1 MAEECKYTTTDGEK
15 YVASNHSQSIDV
27 FTASSISFNGVEFK
41 AVWETEGLK
50 IPMVV
55 NNGDGNKPYYLRIPR
70 DEVIKMFTDILDQL
84 SHKQEIKIQET
95 SNYNGNLIIG
105 KGFVSYEYL

>member
-1 MAEECKYTTTDGEK
+1 MAEENSEKK
-15 YVASNHSQSIDV
+15 YVSSNDLKSIDV
-27 FTASSISFNGVEFK
+27 LTASSIIFNGFEFK

-70 DEVIKMFTDILDQL
+70 DEVIKMFTDLLDQL
-84 SHKQEIKIQET
+84 SHK
-95 SNYNGNLIIG
+95 
-105 KGFVSYEYL
+105 

>member
-1 MAEECKYTTTDGEK
+1 MAEENSEKKYISS
-15 YVASNHSQSIDV
+15 SNYSKSIDV
-27 FTASSISFNGVEFK
+27 LTASSISFNGVEFK

-70 DEVIKMFTDILDQL
+70 DEVIKMFTDLLDQL
-84 SHKQEIKIQET
+84 SHK
-95 SNYNGNLIIG
+95 
-105 KGFVSYEYL
+105 

>member
-1 MAEECKYTTTDGEK
+1 MPEEYKETTTEENVTSDNLYEGKK
-15 YVASNHSQSIDV
+15 YVSSSNYGQSIDV
-27 FTASSISFNGVEFK
+27 ITASSIGFNGVEFK

-55 NNGDGNKPYYLRIPR
+55 NNGDGNKPFYLRIPR

-84 SHKQEIKIQET
+84 SHKQEIKI
-95 SNYNGNLIIG
+95 
-105 KGFVSYEYL
+105 

>member
-1 MAEECKYTTTDGEK
+1 MAEENSEKK
-15 YVASNHSQSIDV
+15 YVLSSNHSQSIDV
-27 FTASSISFNGVEFK
+27 FTASSINFNGVEFK

-50 IPMVV
+50 IPMIV
-55 NNGDGNKPYYLRIPR
+55 NNGDGNRPFYLRIPR
-70 DEVIKMFTDILDQL
+70 DEVIKMLTDILDQL

>member
-1 MAEECKYTTTDGEK
+1 MAEENSEKK
-15 YVASNHSQSIDV
+15 YVSLSNYSKSIDV

-55 NNGDGNKPYYLRIPR
+55 NNGGGNKPYYLRIPR
-70 DEVIKMFTDILDQL
+70 DEVIKMFTDLLDQL

-95 SNYNGNLIIG
+95 SNYNGNLITG

>member
-1 MAEECKYTTTDGEK
+1 MAEESSEKK
-15 YVASNHSQSIDV
+15 YVSLSNYSKSIDV

-70 DEVIKMFTDILDQL
+70 DEVIKMFTDLLDQL
-84 SHKQEIKIQET
+84 SHK
-95 SNYNGNLIIG
+95 
-105 KGFVSYEYL
+105 

>member
-1 MAEECKYTTTDGEK
+1 MAEESSEKK
-15 YVASNHSQSIDV
+15 YVSLSNYSKSIDV

-55 NNGDGNKPYYLRIPR
+55 NNGDGNKPFYLRIPR
-70 DEVIKMFTDILDQL
+70 DEVVKMFTDILDQL
-84 SHKQEIKIQET
+84 SHK
-95 SNYNGNLIIG
+95 
-105 KGFVSYEYL
+105 

>member
-1 MAEECKYTTTDGEK
+1 MLLYEEDNIMAEENSEKK
-15 YVASNHSQSIDV
+15 YVSLSNYSKSIDV
-27 FTASSISFNGVEFK
+27 LTASSISFNEVEFK

-55 NNGDGNKPYYLRIPR
+55 NNGDGNKPFYLRIPR

-84 SHKQEIKIQET
+84 SHK
-95 SNYNGNLIIG
+95 
-105 KGFVSYEYL
+105 

>member
-1 MAEECKYTTTDGEK
+1 MPEEYKETTTEENVTSDNLYDGKK
-15 YVASNHSQSIDV
+15 YVSSSNYSQSIDV
-27 FTASSISFNGVEFK
+27 ITASSIGFNGVEFK

-55 NNGDGNKPYYLRIPR
+55 NNGDGNKPFYLRIPR

-84 SHKQEIKIQET
+84 SHK
-95 SNYNGNLIIG
+95 
-105 KGFVSYEYL
+105 

>member
-1 MAEECKYTTTDGEK
+1 MAEENREKK
-15 YVASNHSQSIDV
+15 YVSLSNYSKSIDV
-27 FTASSISFNGVEFK
+27 FTASSISFNGVEFR

-95 SNYNGNLIIG
+95 SNYNENLIIG

>member
-1 MAEECKYTTTDGEK
+1 MAEESSEKK
-15 YVASNHSQSIDV
+15 YVSLSNYSKSIDV

-84 SHKQEIKIQET
+84 SHK
-95 SNYNGNLIIG
+95 
-105 KGFVSYEYL
+105 